1 MPSGRPVPVAPEQ
14 SAELTPLAGAPRVGA
29 EPSAE
34 DRRRDNL
41 VIWVLLIA
49 TFTVILNETV
59 MGVAIPHLM
68 ADLSITAVAAQWL
81 TTAFL
86 LTMAV
91 VIPIT
96 GYLLQRLPTR
106 AVFLTAMSLFC
117 TGTLLAALSTGFPM
131 LLAARVVQ
139 ASGTAIMIPLLMTTV
154 MTLVPAAERGR
165 RMGNITIVIALAP
178 ALGPT
183 ISGTILN
190 YAGWRFLFWFV
201 LPVALAAL
209 IFGAIRITNVGERT
223 AGVLDLWSIPL
234 VALGFGDVVFGL
246 SKFGEGAATR
256 DSRVIAIALGLGA
269 AALGAFVW
277 RQLVMQRTDRALL
290 DLRTFRSRVFTL
302 SIILFVIAMT
312 ALFGA
317 IILLPMF
324 AQRVLGMSVLET
336 GLLLLPG
343 GLVFGLMGPV
353 VGRWYDRVG
362 PRPLVVPG
370 AALIAASLWALIPF
384 MSESTPW
391 GALVAFHVV
400 LSAGLSLMFTSLFSA
415 SLGSLPPHLYSH
427 GSATLATTQQVAGA
441 AGTAAL
447 ISTMSAVALSRGAGG
462 ASETVALAGGIQVA
476 FIVAAAL
483 ATLGFALTWLVP
495 RQAPGAGSGHSH

>member
-1 MPSGRPVPVAPEQ
+1 MASVRSAPETVAPEI
-14 SAELTPLAGAPRVGA
+14 SAPA

-34 DRRRDNL
+34 QRRRDGL
-41 VIWVLLIA
+41 VIWVLLVS

-59 MGVAIPHLM
+59 MGVAIPRLM
-68 ADLSITAVAAQWL
+68 TDLDIPAVSAQWL

-96 GYLLQRLPTR
+96 GYLLQRFTTR
-106 AVFLTAMSLFC
+106 AVYITAMVLFSS
-117 TGTLLAALSTGFPM
+117 GTLLAALSVGFKM
-131 LLAARVVQ
+131 LLMARVVQ

-190 YAGWRFLFWFV
+190 FAGWRFLFWFV

-209 IFGAIRITNVGERT
+209 VFGATRITNVGERT
-223 AGVLDLWSIPL
+223 AGALDIWSVPL
-234 VALGFGDVVFGL
+234 AALGFGGIVFGL
-246 SKFGEGAATR
+246 SKFGEDAATR
-256 DSRVIAIALGLGA
+256 DPRVIGIALGVCVL
-269 AALGAFVW
+269 ALGAFIW

-290 DLRTFRSRVFTL
+290 DLRTFRSRVFTV

-317 IILLPMF
+317 IILLPLF
-324 AQRVLGMSVLET
+324 AQGVLGMSVLQT

-343 GLVFGLMGPV
+343 GLMFGLMGPV

-370 AALIAASLWALIPF
+370 AALIAISLWALVPF
-384 MSESTPW
+384 LSESTPW
-391 GALVAFHVV
+391 GALLAFHIV
-400 LSAGLSLMFTSLFSA
+400 LSAGLSLLFTSLFSA

-447 ISTMSAVALSRGAGG
+447 VSTMSAVALSRVAGG
-462 ASETVALAGGIQVA
+462 ASNAAGLAAGVQVA
-476 FIVAAAL
+476 FIVAAGL
-483 ATLGFALTWLVP
+483 ATVGVGLTWLLP
-495 RQAPGAGSGHSH
+495 RQAPAADSGLAGAH

>member
-1 MPSGRPVPVAPEQ
+1 MASGRPARATPEQ
-14 SAELTPLAGAPRVGA
+14 SAELTPLARAPRAGA
-29 EPSAE
+29 EPSVE

-41 VIWVLLIA
+41 VIWVLLVA

-68 ADLSITAVAAQWL
+68 TDLNVTAVAAQWL

-86 LTMAV
+86 LTMSV
-91 VIPIT
+91 VIPLT
-96 GYLLQRLPTR
+96 GYLLQRFPTR

-117 TGTLLAALSTGFPM
+117 TGTLLAALATGFPM

-154 MTLVPAAERGR
+154 VTLVPAAERGR

-190 YAGWRFLFWFV
+190 FAGWRFLFWFV

-209 IFGAIRITNVGERT
+209 IFGAIRITNVGQRT
-223 AGVLDLWSIPL
+223 AGALDLWSVPL

-246 SKFGEGAATR
+246 SKFGEDPATR
-256 DSRVIAIALGLGA
+256 DPRVIAIALGVGA

-290 DLRTFRSRVFTL
+290 DLRTFRSRAFTV
-302 SIILFVIAMT
+302 SVILFVIAMT

-317 IILLPMF
+317 IILLPLF
-324 AQRVLGMSVLET
+324 AQGVLGLTVLQT

-362 PRPLVVPG
+362 ARPLVVPG
-370 AALIAASLWALIPF
+370 AALIAAPLWALVPF

-447 ISTMSAVALSRGAGG
+447 VSVMSAVALSRGAGG

-483 ATLGFALTWLVP
+483 ATVGFALTWLVP
-495 RQAPGAGSGHSH
+495 RQTPGGGSGHSH

>member
-1 MPSGRPVPVAPEQ
+1 MTDVRPAPVITAPEI
-14 SAELTPLAGAPRVGA
+14 SAP

-41 VIWVLLIA
+41 VIWVLLVA
-49 TFTVILNETV
+49 AFTVILNETV

-68 ADLSITAVAAQWL
+68 TDLNITAVSAQWL

-86 LTMAV
+86 LTMSV

-96 GYLLQRLPTR
+96 GYLLQRFPTR
-106 AVFLTAMSLFC
+106 AVFLTAMSLFSA
-117 TGTLLAALSTGFPM
+117 GTLLAALSTGFPM
-131 LLAARVVQ
+131 LLMARVVQ

-190 YAGWRFLFWFV
+190 FAGWRFLFWFV

-209 IFGAIRITNVGERT
+209 IFGAVRITNVGKRT
-223 AGVLDLWSIPL
+223 AGALDLWSVPL

-246 SKFGEGAATR
+246 SKFGDDPATR
-256 DSRVIAIALGLGA
+256 DNRLMYATLGVGA
-269 AALGAFVW
+269 VALGAFVW

-302 SIILFVIAMT
+302 SIILFVIAMA
-312 ALFGA
+312 ALFGS
-317 IILLPMF
+317 IILLPLF
-324 AQRVLGMSVLET
+324 AQGVLGLSVLQT

-370 AALIAASLWALIPF
+370 AALIAISMWAIVSF
-384 MSESTPW
+384 MSESTPV
-391 GALVAFHVV
+391 GALLAFHVV
-400 LSAGLSLMFTSLFSA
+400 SARDSRCSSPRCSRPA
-415 SLGSLPPHLYSH
+415 SGRCRRTCTRTGPRPSRPSSRCRARRAPRRSCRSCPPSRSRAWPTVRRRRQAWPEGSRWR
-427 GSATLATTQQVAGA
+427 
-441 AGTAAL
+441 
-447 ISTMSAVALSRGAGG
+447 STPGG
-462 ASETVALAGGIQVA
+462 ARYGGLCADV
-476 FIVAAAL
+476 V
-483 ATLGFALTWLVP
+483 GP
-495 RQAPGAGSGHSH
+495 RQAPA